1 MAPAPLIAT
10 KLHTPPV
17 SADLISH
24 TQLFQDLER
33 GLQVPLIL
41 VSAPLGFGKS
51 MLMSGWLHS
60 RSVGLQSAWLALDQS
75 DNTPDFFWRYF
86 IAARIE
92 WGSS

>member
-1 MAPAPLIAT
+1 MVPPPLIAT
-10 KLHTPPV
+10 KLHTPLAN
-17 SADLISH
+17 ADLVPR

-33 GLQVPLIL
+33 ALQVPLIL
-41 VSAPLGFGKS
+41 VSAPPGFGKS
-51 MLMSGWLHS
+51 TLMSGWLHS